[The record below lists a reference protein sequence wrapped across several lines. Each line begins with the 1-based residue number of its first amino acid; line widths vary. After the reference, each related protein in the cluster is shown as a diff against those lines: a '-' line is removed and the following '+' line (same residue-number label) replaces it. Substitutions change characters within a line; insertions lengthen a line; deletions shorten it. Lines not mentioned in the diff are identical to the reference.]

1 MCSEGIFT
9 SVDTKNKPMA
19 LENKVTRKI
28 LELKLG
34 CIRTLKNILNVK
46 LHYLYFS
53 QNIIRVIKSRRMGK
67 AQHGHVRGGEKYIS
81 GFSGDLNDGDNFE
94 EIGRE
99 ETIISKY
106 V

>member
-1 MCSEGIFT
+1 
-9 SVDTKNKPMA
+9 
-19 LENKVTRKI
+19 
-28 LELKLG
+28 
-34 CIRTLKNILNVK
+34 
-46 LHYLYFS
+46 
-53 QNIIRVIKSRRMGK
+53 MGK